1 MAFLNALNQQW
12 EKSNLSQLLSNKFKS
27 NNQIRQFFTGATNL
41 TSVTCMMASLVYN
54 EGRPDWLP
62 KRLNNNLTDEQVL
75 NCLLISC
82 QLLFIKALQENDLS
96 QGERLIF
103 TLANVWANN
112 LSSKNHYICN
122 LINKVCYQLDEIT
135 IQTRLKYKSIM

>member
-12 EKSNLSQLLSNKFKS
+12 EKSNLSQVLNDKFKG

-41 TSVTCMMASLVYN
+41 NSVTCMMASLVYN

-82 QLLFIKALQENDLS
+82 QLLFIKALQKTELS
-96 QGERLIF
+96 QCERLIF
-103 TLANVWANN
+103 T
-112 LSSKNHYICN
+112 
-122 LINKVCYQLDEIT
+122 
-135 IQTRLKYKSIM
+135 